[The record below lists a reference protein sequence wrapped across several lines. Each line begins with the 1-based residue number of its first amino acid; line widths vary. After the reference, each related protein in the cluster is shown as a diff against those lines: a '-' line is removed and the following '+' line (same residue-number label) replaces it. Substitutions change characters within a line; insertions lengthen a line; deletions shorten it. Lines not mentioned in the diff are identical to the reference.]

1 MPFFCLKEES
11 AVTLEQFFF
20 RHPKAALA
28 FSGGADSAYLLYAA
42 LENGA
47 ETGAYYSAPV

>member
-28 FSGGADSAYLLYAA
+28 FSGGVDSAYLLWA
-42 LENGA
+42 G
-47 ETGAYYSAPV
+47 PVSYTHLTLPTIVGV